1 MVTKRQLIR
10 AAIGFAA
17 YLLLAPA
24 LMFLAAGTTRWP
36 TAWAYTL
43 IMVVGT
49 IISRLLVWRTNP
61 DTLRERAKFASAEN
75 TKPWDR
81 ALVVIVGIGGPVT
94 CMVVAGLDYRWGWS
108 PEVPLAWQ
116 VAAAVAVTAAV
127 GISVWA
133 MVANAY
139 FSAVARIQS
148 DRGQQVVTS
157 GPYAVVRHPSY
168 ASAVLLSV
176 VMPVMLGT
184 LWAWVPQLGV
194 IAALVI
200 RTRLEDRML
209 REELEGYEAYAEEV
223 RWRLVPGVW

>member
-1 MVTKRQLIR
+1 METCQLIR

-17 YLLLAPA
+17 YLFLAPT
-24 LMFLAAGTTRWP
+24 LMFVAAGTTRWP
-36 TAWAYTL
+36 MAWAYAL
-43 IMVVGT
+43 ILVVGT
-49 IISRLLVWRTNP
+49 IVSRVLVWRTNP
-61 DTLRERAKFASAEN
+61 DTLRERARFASAEN
-75 TKPWDR
+75 TQPWDR

-94 CMVVAGLDYRWGWS
+94 CMVVAGLDYRFGWS
-108 PEVPLAWQ
+108 PNVALGWQ
-116 VAAAVAVTAAV
+116 IAGAVVVTAAV
-127 GISVWA
+127 GVSVWA

-148 DRGQQVVTS
+148 DRDQQVVTS

-176 VMPVMLGT
+176 VMPVTLGT

-209 REELEGYEAYAEEV
+209 RDELEGYEAYAQEV